1 MWGYEPGLFPFLFLN
16 PPVHGHRRFPLQNS
30 SNIYLLCMHVY
41 TCSCVF
47 MFVWGLLVCA
57 CMCAHVCT
65 HRLVGYVHMCLCVGG
80 CACLCVSVH
89 RYVLVCVLMCVP
101 VRVYVCACLCMCMC
115 VYVCRP
121 EIGIRCLSP
130 SYWKI
135 LNYVYLF
142 ICGGEHEYTDRY
154 EDHSECPGHSLSSAL
169 SPHSNTINPLS
180 FSQQTQPWKPSLAF
194 MFFPPASTHSIHS
207 RLHSVF
213 VLYHF
218 FLRYQLPL
226 VHFLAHAKPSSR
238 PGSDHPLSDLPWPLQ
253 LIAPTSSEFTLRVQ
267 G

>member
-1 MWGYEPGLFPFLFLN
+1 
-16 PPVHGHRRFPLQNS
+16 
-30 SNIYLLCMHVY
+30 
-41 TCSCVF
+41 

-57 CMCAHVCT
+57 CMCAHVGIVYTQACGVCAYV
-65 HRLVGYVHMCLCVGG
+65 LVCGWVCMFVCVCAQVCACVCALMYECVLCLC
-80 CACLCVSVH
+80 ACVYLCTVH
-89 RYVLVCVLMCVP
+89 VCVLMCVP
-101 VRVYVCACLCMCMC
+101 VRVYVCTCLCMCMC

-142 ICGGEHEYTDRY
+142 ICGGEHEYTDHY
-154 EDHSECPGHSLSSAL
+154 EDHSECPGHSLSSAF

-180 FSQQTQPWKPSLAF
+180 FSQQIQPWKPSLAF
-194 MFFPPASTHSIHS
+194 MFFPPASTHNIHS
-207 RLHSVF
+207 HLHSVF

-238 PGSDHPLSDLPWPLQ
+238 PGSDHPPSDLPWPLQ
-253 LIAPTSSEFTLRVQ
+253 LTAPTSSEFTLRVQ